1 MSRSACTNRSSI
13 VLMSFEKKPMTFIL
27 SWCSRDQLRCNRA
40 FDRQR
45 ATRPGVPRDPRNPHA
60 RMPCCRRWNLERNAL
75 SEIAFEIH
83 AQSACTLIIRLWAV
97 DEACVAEAGSDGQ
110 DSLVLDPSS

>member
-45 ATRPGVPRDPRNPHA
+45 ATRPGVPRDLLSPTPSAMLPTLELGTKRFGPNPPSRSA
-60 RMPCCRRWNLERNAL
+60 RE
-75 SEIAFEIH
+75 
-83 AQSACTLIIRLWAV
+83 SARALIIRLRAIEIEL
-97 DEACVAEAGSDGQ
+97 DDAGAEIG
-110 DSLVLDPSS
+110 